1 MLSMR
6 EKKGKTRIEFYHES
20 VKKNY
25 IPSNP
30 CPLLFQRA
38 HGSRHEFIVHV
49 LHHGPE
55 GQRRRKR
62 RRRGGHVGESAD
74 DGSDDRGEDRVIVAE
89 GVRNRSRAR
98 LDANVRELTRG
109 WTTGRRIIEGR
120 GSVSGG
126 VGEEK
131 GIHRRRRKTS
141 TASPM
146 TKRGARRVDE
156 ELGNRK

>member
-1 MLSMR
+1 MLSIR
-6 EKKGKTRIEFYHES
+6 EGRKRIEFYHDRILEE
-20 VKKNY
+20 KKNY

-49 LHHGPE
+49 PHHGPE

-89 GVRNRSRAR
+89 GVRRRSRAR

-109 WTTGRRIIEGR
+109 WMTGRRITEGR
-120 GSVSGG
+120 RSVSGD
-126 VGEEK
+126 VGKE
-131 GIHRRRRKTS
+131 
-141 TASPM
+141 
-146 TKRGARRVDE
+146 RGFIAAAARRPP
-156 ELGNRK
+156 RAR